1 MNPSEEGSTA
11 STYEIVVDGELGE
24 NGPKWLDGSAHR
36 AELREGA
43 SPATVLTVHV
53 RDQAAL
59 RGIVNQLWDLNLTLI
74 GIRRIQAH
82 AKKEGSHDG

>member
-1 MNPSEEGSTA
+1 MNPSEQSSAAT
-11 STYEIVVDGELGE
+11 TYEIVVDGELGV
-24 NGPKWLDGSAHR
+24 NGKKWLDGSTHLAK
-36 AELREGA
+36 LREGA
-43 SPATVLTVHV
+43 SPATILTVHV

-74 GIRRIQAH
+74 GLRRIQTH